1 MDDRMNNR
9 GIRRLSVWVAAIAV
23 VSVACGGDATAG
35 LQYKDPDDLALFEIP
50 DGWNLY
56 TEDELALL
64 NLPFVTATG
73 DILPLATVAAFD
85 AGTGRST
92 NNLLQSVSSV
102 RYPVGTFTVRNVSRE
117 EREFLS
123 RGTLEQMVLWPEN
136 FTITNRLADSDF
148 DFGNDYEGVRRV
160 LQFEDPQSQQ
170 RGAVVFISVTNPD
183 DSRIL
188 SMAVGC
194 SEECF
199 FEQYAEEII
208 EVVDSWVV
216 NTSE

>member
-1 MDDRMNNR
+1 VDDRMNNR
-9 GIRRLSVWVAAIAV
+9 GIRRLSVLVAGVALLAA
-23 VSVACGGDATAG
+23 ACGGAEGGG
-35 LQYKDPDDLALFEIP
+35 LQYKDPDDLALFEVP
-50 DGWNLY
+50 EDWNLY
-56 TEDELALL
+56 TEDELLLL

-102 RYPVGTFTVRNVSRE
+102 RYPVGTFSVRNVSRE

-136 FTITNRLADSDF
+136 FTVTNRVADTDF

-160 LQFEDPQSQQ
+160 LQFEDPQSQE
-170 RGAVVFISVTNPD
+170 RGAVVFVSVTNPD